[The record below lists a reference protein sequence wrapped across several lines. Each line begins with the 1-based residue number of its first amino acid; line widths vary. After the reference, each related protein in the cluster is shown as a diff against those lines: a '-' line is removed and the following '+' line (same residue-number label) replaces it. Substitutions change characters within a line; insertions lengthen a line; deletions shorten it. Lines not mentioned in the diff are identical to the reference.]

1 MRAKAGKIGLL
12 LALAGGSLLAGC
24 GGRSIYV
31 AGVGDIRKQNVRVD
45 VVGVN
50 WVEKQQWE
58 TVSMQDYWSEGN
70 RRREDSISQGYN
82 LSLAFSPDKP
92 CEITIKDSDPL
103 WQNWAQ
109 RKATHFLVLFD
120 TCSDSKAWRLCLPLS
135 PKCWEKSA
143 AKKIE
148 IAIQPSGVVPRT
160 APKAKCKEG

>member
-1 MRAKAGKIGLL
+1 MRANAGRIGLL
-12 LALAGGSLLAGC
+12 LTLAASGLLAGC
-24 GGRSIYV
+24 SGRSIHV
-31 AGVGDIRKQNVRVD
+31 LGVGDVLRQNVRVD

-70 RRREDSISQGYN
+70 QRREDSIRQGYN
-82 LSLAFSPDKP
+82 LSLAFSPDSP
-92 CEITIKDSDPL
+92 CDITIKDSDPL
-103 WQNWAQ
+103 WQIWEQ

-135 PKCWEKSA
+135 RKCWDRSA

-148 IAIQPSGVVPRT
+148 VAIQPSGVIPQT